1 MSNVIRHFLGLLLTF
16 NRLGTFY
23 NATPGQNRRDI
34 IEDWARDR
42 YPLLWD
48 QLESVGQRTTDEG
61 FRLFNI
67 VRDVKA

>member
-1 MSNVIRHFLGLLLTF
+1 VSNALRHSLRLLLTF

-23 NATPGQNRRDI
+23 NAMPGQNRRDI
-34 IEDWARDR
+34 IEDWAREH
-42 YPLLWD
+42 YPQLWE
-48 QLESVGQRTTDEG
+48 QLEKVGQRTTDED